1 MYNSLRGV
9 SKQLVRFDLENEFHF
24 QNIFQLIKNFLFL
37 RREREYTIF
46 QSSDC
51 AGVGWSCGRGASRG
65 QTLDDEAEP
74 VETGRSRSG
83 SLPSTRSFITCW

>member
-46 QSSDC
+46 
-51 AGVGWSCGRGASRG
+51 
-65 QTLDDEAEP
+65 
-74 VETGRSRSG
+74 
-83 SLPSTRSFITCW
+83 